1 MNTRNFLVIFL
12 AIVIAVVYTYYISEK
27 NPDKATAVTP
37 KQYIEL
43 IEKGKADQQRDGR
56 SD

>member
-12 AIVIAVVYTYYISEK
+12 AIVIAVVYTYYVSEK

-43 IEKGKADQQRDGR
+43 IEKDKANRRQDDRPD
-56 SD
+56 